1 MKYLSTLAS
10 AAALLIGS
18 CALGYGADLP
28 SATSYK
34 DSTSASTWTGYYLGA
49 QGGYGWDSA
58 VAVGFPDPASI
69 ANGVVTDLKT
79 GVRPAG
85 LFGGLSADAL
95 WQVSGVVVGVGTDIN
110 LANIGDNS
118 AVAGAVGPNSTMAGA
133 VGLNSTIDWFG
144 TLHARAGLPLGSSAL
159 VYGTAGLAY
168 GGISTRAIGDNTALS
183 NDTTRI
189 GWMAGAGGELKVS
202 PGWSVKLEWNHIDLG
217 ASSVSEVISGL
228 ATASASQQNQFDLV
242 KLGLSYKIGSDYAH
256 PLN

>member
-1 MKYLSTLAS
+1 MKRTILGFTLAIF
-10 AAALLIGS
+10 AGGAAL
-18 CALGYGADLP
+18 AADLP

-58 VAVGFPDPASI
+58 VGFTDPASI
-69 ANGVVTDLKT
+69 TNNVVTDLKT

-95 WQVSGVVVGVGTDIN
+95 WQVSGIVVGVGTDIN

-118 AVAGAVGPNSTMAGA
+118 AVAGAVAGA

-168 GGISTRAIGDNTALS
+168 GGISTRAIGGNTALS

-217 ASSVSEVISGL
+217 ASSVSEFISGL
-228 ATASASQQNQFDLV
+228 GTASASQQNQFDLV